1 MAPRADG
8 RNGQAPEG
16 AGRALEIAIAHLQV
30 QLASIAGFDG
40 KLMFL
45 TALNVAGISAL
56 VGIAASADPSLWLWG
71 VGLASSASCVLLGL
85 GNLWVGDAD
94 QFPTPSEAMRVAL
107 KEQRGDEALAWR
119 YLGTVHDAAERAN
132 DLRIRK
138 ARLMRVLLTGTSA
151 SLGLVI
157 ATALTAVF

>member
-56 VGIAASADPSLWLWG
+56 VGIAASADPSLWLLG
-71 VGLASSASCVLLGL
+71 VGLASSTICAQLGL
-85 GNLWVGDAD
+85 GNLWAWHVP
-94 QFPTPSEAMRVAL
+94 QFPAPAEAMRAAL
-107 KEQRGDEALAWR
+107 ENRLGNTALAWEH
-119 YLGTVHDAAERAN
+119 LQAIALASTEAEA
-132 DLRIRK
+132 IVARK
-138 ARLMRVLLTGTSA
+138 SRLMRSLLVGTPI
-151 SLGLVI
+151 SLGVVV
-157 ATALTAVF
+157 ATALTTAL